1 MKRKAATIALAAT
14 TVLGVMAVPSAAAT
28 AAAAARP
35 GPARG
40 LGSVTL
46 ITGDRVTVSGAK
58 GGPRAYQV
66 APGAGR
72 KVSFSIREIA
82 GHTYVVPSDAAA
94 LVGRGLVDRR
104 LFDVTQLL
112 NWKYDDAHRADIPI
126 MTQGGAAPKAARAG
140 RAMDA
145 AGLSAARVPKAQAA
159 SVWKDLKPAAGAR
172 SLTAGVTKLWLDG
185 KLSFS
190 LDKSVPQIG
199 APEAWAKGLTGKGVT
214 VAVLDSG
221 FDPDHPDLKGVISQS
236 ANFSDEP
243 NTDDLVG
250 HGTHVASIVAGSGQ
264 ASGGKYKGV
273 APDAKIAFGKVGGE
287 YGIDESDLIA
297 GMEWAATE
305 VKARAVNVSIGG
317 PDGRDLDPVEQAVN
331 TLSEETGTLF
341 VIAAG
346 NDGPRSIGSPGSAD
360 AALTVGAVDK
370 NDALADFSSQGP
382 RVGDGAVKPDI
393 TAPGVDIT
401 AANAG
406 GAPANPYAAHSG
418 TSMATPHVVGAA
430 AILAQRHPDWNGA
443 RLKAALISSA
453 KPREGLNPYQ
463 QGAGRVDVARAVTQ
477 TVVADT
483 PNLWTFVR
491 WPGGGP
497 AVTKE
502 LTYANTSDAPVDLA
516 LAEDGPYTLSAGHL
530 AVPAG
535 GKASVTLTLD
545 SGLKPGTYPGTVT
558 ATAGD
563 VTVRSLAGAYVE
575 PESYDVTVTA
585 TGRDG
590 RPLDDAWVTLYDL
603 KSGGF
608 EDVRFSN
615 GAGKIR
621 LQRGEWNL
629 TADLLEGDDYTFTHR
644 AVTVGTRD
652 LTVALDARQGK
663 QVRFSLDDPA
673 AKGDGIYQIGLRR
686 KEGDNSYENVFT
698 ASGNPSLRVFALPSR
713 QAGLEYLARTALTSG
728 GAEPSRYDLVD
739 YRAGQIPADPGGRFK
754 KAQLARIDT
763 TLRAQNVNAAAE
775 FDRSVGMP
783 NAEFAVLGATSAPV
797 TVPSTLHSYVT
808 PGHDLDWFAGFAHTV
823 DGYYTSLDFSGRT
836 VRRGH
841 TSEVWNAAVTGPS
854 AQTALR
860 FQDELVYIADGL
872 FSDVAPRSGWDG
884 NITGKASLTG
894 DGKVLQEIGLEDCD
908 FPGQCALQAT
918 VPAGA
923 ASYTVNVS
931 ARRDVPYSTLATAL
945 DASWTFRSAHTDE
958 YATLSL
964 PAVRYAPAGLDA
976 SNRAAPGSVT
986 RIPVTVDGGTLT
998 TLTVEASFDD
1008 GKTWRA
1014 LQLRRD
1020 GKGWSTSVTNPSSP
1034 GFVSLRATGEGPD
1047 GVQVKQTITR
1057 AYAVQR

>member
-14 TVLGVMAVPSAAAT
+14 TALGVMAVPSGAAT
-28 AAAAARP
+28 AAARP
-35 GPARG
+35 GPSGG
-40 LGSVTL
+40 LGTVTL

-58 GGPRAYQV
+58 EGRRAYQV

-112 NWKYDDAHRADIPI
+112 AWNYDDAHRADIPI

-159 SVWKDLKPAAGAR
+159 SVWKDLIPAAGAR
-172 SLTAGVTKLWLDG
+172 SLTTGVSKLWLDG

-236 ANFSDEP
+236 ANFSEEP

-273 APDAKIAFGKVGGE
+273 APDAKIAFGKVGGQ
-287 YGIDESDLIA
+287 YGVGESDLIA

-341 VIAAG
+341 VIASG

-382 RVGDGAVKPDI
+382 RVGDSAVKPDI
-393 TAPGVDIT
+393 TAPGVEIN

-406 GAPANPYAAHSG
+406 GAPATPYASHSG

-443 RLKAALISSA
+443 RLKAALISTA
-453 KPREGLNPYQ
+453 KPHAGLTPYEE
-463 QGAGRVDVARAVTQ
+463 GAGRVDVARAVTQ

-483 PNLWTFVR
+483 PNLWSVVR

-516 LAEDGPYTLSAGHL
+516 LAEDGPYTLSAGRL

-545 SGLKPGTYPGTVT
+545 SGLKPGAYPGTVT
-558 ATAGD
+558 ATAGG
-563 VTVRSLAGAYVE
+563 VTVRSLAGAYIE

-585 TGRDG
+585 TGRSG
-590 RPLDDAWVTLYDL
+590 APLDDAWVTVYDL
-603 KSGGF
+603 KSGVF
-608 EDVRFSN
+608 EDLIFS
-615 GAGKIR
+615 GGVAKTR
-621 LQRGEWNL
+621 LPRGEWNL
-629 TADLLEGDDYTFTHR
+629 VADLFEGDDYTLAHR
-644 AVTVGTRD
+644 ALTVGARD
-652 LTVALDARQGK
+652 LTVPLDARQGR
-663 QVRFSLDDPA
+663 QVRFSVDDPA
-673 AKGDGIYQIGLRR
+673 AKGDGTYQVDVRRTEGENSFETGL
-686 KEGDNSYENVFT
+686 ST
-698 ASGNPSLRVFALPSR
+698 SGQPSLRVFVIPSR
-713 QAGLEYLARTALTSG
+713 QAGLEYLVRTTLTSG
-728 GAEPSRYDLVD
+728 GAAPSRYDLVD

-754 KAQLARIDT
+754 KSQLARIDT
-763 TLRAQNVNAAAE
+763 NLRAQNVNATAE
-775 FDRSVGMP
+775 FDRSVGFP
-783 NAEFAVLGATSAPV
+783 DTTFAILGGSAAPV
-797 TVPSTLHSYVT
+797 TLPSTLRSYVT
-808 PGHDLDWFAGFAHTV
+808 PGHDLLWFSGFAHTV
-823 DGYYTSLDFSGRT
+823 GDYYTSLDFSGRT

-841 TSEVWNAAVTGPS
+841 TSEVWNAAVIGPS

-860 FQDELVYIADGL
+860 FQDELVYIVDNL

-884 NITGKASLTG
+884 NITGKASLSG
-894 DGKVLQEIGLEDCD
+894 DGKVLQETALDQCD

-918 VPAGA
+918 VPAAA
-923 ASYTVNVS
+923 ASYTVNLS
-931 ARRDVPYSTLATAL
+931 ARRDVPYSTLATAV
-945 DASWTFRSAHTDE
+945 DASWTFRSAHTDDF
-958 YATLSL
+958 ATLSL

-976 SNRAAPGSVT
+976 SNRAKPGSVT
-986 RIPVTVDGGTLT
+986 RIPVTVNGGTTLT
-998 TLTVEASFDD
+998 TLKVEASFDD

-1014 LQLRRD
+1014 LQVRRD
-1020 GKGWSTSVTNPSSP
+1020 GKEWSTSVANPSSP